1 MRTFFSFAHH
11 CIVIFFFVI
20 SFCIGIGKNVI
31 SEQAATLM
39 DAYMMVTAARYY
51 PQLMSI
57 MGNSLRFL
65 PAFVQMKRMLGEGYC
80 GNLQVCHF

>member
-1 MRTFFSFAHH
+1 
-11 CIVIFFFVI
+11 
-20 SFCIGIGKNVI
+20 
-31 SEQAATLM
+31 M
-39 DAYMMVTAARYY
+39 DAYTMVTAARYY

-80 GNLQVCHF
+80 GTLQVCNSYLNIITFMYVI